1 MKKTNFTRKPKIII
15 TSNDVLLFD
24 DVKENFN
31 FKKQHIDWWQS
42 LEASQRFHLMK
53 RYSIRSVSDKLI
65 KRMWKGEN
73 NEQ

>member
-1 MKKTNFTRKPKIII
+1 MN
-15 TSNDVLLFD
+15 
-24 DVKENFN
+24 
-31 FKKQHIDWWQS
+31 KKQYIDWWQS